1 MQGQGSHLALVA
13 SHSAISRRTVM
24 DMQARGEHDWFSSI
38 DLGRKSKKILP
49 VVGRRRET
57 YNIWGVER

>member
-1 MQGQGSHLALVA
+1 
-13 SHSAISRRTVM
+13 M
-24 DMQARGEHDWFSSI
+24 DMQVRGEHGWFSSTG
-38 DLGRKSKKILP
+38 LEEKSKKILP